1 MGREELIRKQDAIKV
16 IDELLIQMI
25 RDGCLTVIGELRVKE
40 LKQDIENLP
49 SVQPELPWIP
59 CSKKLPE
66 MHDAGPMMK
75 LLGIKEES
83 KKVEISVKSGGVSLV
98 ISGWLRDGKWYSPYL
113 NAYVARKMNYEVTA
127 WMPLPEPYE
136 GDKERKE

>member
-1 MGREELIRKQDAIKV
+1 MRRDLIDRQAVLEHFAPKGAQRNVYTDSYIVKFIKSLPPMEQD
-16 IDELLIQMI
+16 E
-25 RDGCLTVIGELRVKE
+25 R
-40 LKQDIENLP
+40 
-49 SVQPELPWIP
+49 WIP

-83 KKVEISVKSGGVSLV
+83 KRVEISVKAGGVSSV
-98 ISGWLRDGKWYSPYL
+98 ISGWLRDGKWYSPDL

-127 WMPLPEPYE
+127 WMPLPDPYE
-136 GDKERKE
+136 VGGE